1 MDDNRYLEIVLER
14 IRVSQS
20 YRPKFGQGQSISF
33 AQFQMLYGMD
43 PFYGWF
49 GLNHPL
55 VYAAH
60 RAAGGITSVYRQI
73 GIGCELLFRQIVQD
87 YLGLDET
94 QSGWAYDVQTMYGR
108 DRQLSLDGRIELAD
122 LASEA
127 KQATISRWL
136 QDAAN
141 YLQIAPEVANVLK
154 GAVFEVRQGYKSKDA
169 KRQNAD
175 LANAATAYSQ
185 GYLPVVMTLST
196 QIDTSVARRYEQ
208 AKWLVLQGHLS
219 NSAVHSTYAFM
230 DKVVGYDLA
239 GFFQRHSAVL
249 QATVADVL
257 QALLAA
263 EDG

>member
-1 MDDNRYLEIVLER
+1 MDDDRYLEIVLER
-14 IRVSQS
+14 IRVCKS
-20 YRPKFGQGQSISF
+20 YRPKFGQGQATAF
-33 AQFQMLYGMD
+33 AQFQTIYGTD
-43 PFYGWF
+43 PFYSWF

-73 GIGCELLFRQIVQD
+73 GIGCELLFRQILQD
-87 YLGLDET
+87 HLGLDEI

-122 LASEA
+122 LTAGA
-127 KQATISRWL
+127 KKATVSRWL
-136 QDAAN
+136 QEAATH
-141 YLQIAPEVANVLK
+141 LQIAPEVAQVLK

-185 GYLPVVMTLST
+185 GYLPVVVTLST

-208 AKWLVLQGHLS
+208 AKWLVLQGHLG

-230 DKVVGYDLA
+230 EKIIGYDLA
-239 GFFQRHSAVL
+239 DFFQRHSAVL
-249 QATVADVL
+249 QETVADVL
-257 QALLAA
+257 QTLLTA